1 MRAAVVALLLSRASP
16 LATSPYPASRR
27 AASRASS
34 SSLASSQLPDD
45 DFRDDDDEGE
55 GADSAGG
62 FYDGAVA
69 GPDASSKRRRRRTLS
84 VAPPLRAFKELGK
97 DGSEYVKTINSEI
110 WGGVTEGIEE
120 LDRRGRPLLR
130 KIATGERDF
139 VSRVHDGARELWQW
153 STFMARANAMGLTE
167 DMDVTA
173 QLKERVRHSY
183 NVAKGDAEA
192 HPSLLDDPRFQDDEY
207 ADAALRDDWAA
218 IHLDTADDDETS
230 FVDDDDD
237 DDDAD
242 DDAESEAGGADYG
255 ALKATYEDVDVVS
268 VDASEWEE
276 IKTAAFEVDTQVIY
290 DTVIKGKW
298 TVRDGRTVFERD
310 DDDDP

>member
-130 KIATGERDF
+130 KIATE
-139 VSRVHDGARELWQW
+139 
-153 STFMARANAMGLTE
+153 E
-167 DMDVTA
+167 DA
-173 QLKERVRHSY
+173 
-183 NVAKGDAEA
+183 
-192 HPSLLDDPRFQDDEY
+192 
-207 ADAALRDDWAA
+207 
-218 IHLDTADDDETS
+218 
-230 FVDDDDD
+230 
-237 DDDAD
+237 
-242 DDAESEAGGADYG
+242 
-255 ALKATYEDVDVVS
+255 
-268 VDASEWEE
+268 
-276 IKTAAFEVDTQVIY
+276 
-290 DTVIKGKW
+290 
-298 TVRDGRTVFERD
+298 
-310 DDDDP
+310 